1 MSPIAP
7 QKSLIFH
14 AKEPCISCQRAIHF
28 FRNRT
33 RTHMC
38 AWCGLPQKNPIPPA
52 KKCPISLF
60 LSRKSTL
67 SLLQKGPTS
76 PAEEPTLKRTPCTVR
91 PSAKEPYIFCKR
103 VLYLPQNSPKSPAK
117 STHTNTHVR
126 TARSK
131 RAVRSD
137 ARLRVMGEGSL
148 PLQSCPQHSS
158 PWLLAL
164 LRRCMLVLRHLLPR
178 ERTRKCAQ
186 PQAHKPT
193 FKRLLHRTAKKEKHK
208 TKWHHCLRVRTHTKI
223 RVLTHTKIRVL
234 THTKIHR
241 GARQQTC
248 KREQCRRLPRRK
260 KSRDPCPMRPRR
272 WMRAHP

>member
-1 MSPIAP
+1 MHGAVSR
-7 QKSLIFH
+7 K
-14 AKEPCISCQRAIHF
+14 
-28 FRNRT
+28 RT
-33 RTHMC
+33 
-38 AWCGLPQKNPIPPA
+38 LYPPPKNA
-52 KKCPISLF
+52 QY
-60 LSRKSTL
+60 LSRKSTK

-76 PAEEPTLKRTPCTVR
+76 PAEEPHTQTHAVHSVTLSKRTLHFLQT
-91 PSAKEPYIFCKR
+91 
-103 VLYLPQNSPKSPAK
+103 SPISPAK

-208 TKWHHCLRVRTHTKI
+208 TKWHHCLRVRTHTNI
-223 RVLTHTKIRVL
+223 RVLTHTN
-234 THTKIHR
+234 IHR

-248 KREQCRRLPRRK
+248 KRERCRRLPRRE